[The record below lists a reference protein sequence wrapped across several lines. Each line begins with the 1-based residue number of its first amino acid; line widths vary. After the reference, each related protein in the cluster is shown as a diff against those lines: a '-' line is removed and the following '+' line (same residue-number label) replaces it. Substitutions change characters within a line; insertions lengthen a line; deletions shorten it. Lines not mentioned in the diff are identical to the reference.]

1 MSVIELLKNLQLT
14 ESEAKVYVA
23 LSQYGPQTGYEVSK
37 TSGVPRSKVYNIL
50 ESLEKEEL
58 SVLVR
63 QSVQSFIKQ
72 NPLIW
77 YVL

>member
-50 ESLEKEEL
+50 ESFGKKRNCL
-58 SVLVR
+58 
-63 QSVQSFIKQ
+63 F
-72 NPLIW
+72 
-77 YVL
+77 

>member
-37 TSGVPRSKVYNIL
+37 TSGVPRSKVY
-50 ESLEKEEL
+50 KEEL